1 MINLTVKASPA
12 LAALTVGSATW
23 INEPGPSSNL
33 CVEHRIFE
41 DVWGTFKG
49 FRKWTPIA
57 GWFTMEN
64 PSMDDI
70 GVPPISGNHHIT
82 IITVSNSLT
91 YIKSGPPPMGTQ
103 ALCDLPMADAG
114 MMEYINDSI
123 GGPQKDRHVM
133 KCYDMLLPTI
143 WMMAYFSI
151 LFGLLHFTR
160 KLLWLRS
167 QHIVPP
173 PPSPWIA
180 GLSTTPSTG
189 AAGISGCSCL
199 QLLQQGSS
207 AFHGRWPMCDLLVQ
221 SGTCAC

>member
-1 MINLTVKASPA
+1 M
-12 LAALTVGSATW
+12 GSATW

-151 LFGLLHFTR
+151 LFGTSTLHPKIALASKPAHSSTTAQPLDCR
-160 KLLWLRS
+160 IVYNS
-167 QHIVPP
+167 QHWCRWYLWV
-173 PPSPWIA
+173 
-180 GLSTTPSTG
+180 
-189 AAGISGCSCL
+189 
-199 QLLQQGSS
+199 QLLTAATAREFRFS
-207 AFHGRWPMCDLLVQ
+207 WPMANV
-221 SGTCAC
+221 